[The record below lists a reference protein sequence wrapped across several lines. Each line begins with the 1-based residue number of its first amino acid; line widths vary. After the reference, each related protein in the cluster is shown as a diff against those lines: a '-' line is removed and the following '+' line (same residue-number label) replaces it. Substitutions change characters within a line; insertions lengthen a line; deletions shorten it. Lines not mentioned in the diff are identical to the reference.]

1 MYLKE
6 LRINGFK
13 SFADP
18 TRLDLRRGVTAIVG
32 PNGCGKSNIADAIR
46 WVLGE
51 QSAKSLRAGAMQEVI
66 FQGTTTRKPVGLC
79 EVTLTFTECEEQ
91 LGTEYNEVEV
101 TRRVVRDGGSDY
113 YLNGKHCRLKDIQRL
128 FLDTGVG
135 QVSYSFMLQGQI
147 DQVLSSNP
155 QERRAIFEEAAGI
168 SKYKAQRREA
178 LNKLQHVDTNLARV
192 TDVMEEVGRQIE
204 SLKRQAAK
212 AMRYQLIK
220 HRLTHLELGH
230 GAQRFAALSTEIAE
244 LERRDTFLQEQLA
257 GVRKE
262 LDETDRRLSERREK
276 RSGLTERLQ
285 AAQQHVFDL
294 RSEKENAQNRC
305 EFAATRRDDLKKRIA
320 AIEDEVNGLRD
331 QVDALSKRAAGE
343 KQSREEQMELFGASD
358 GLFKERSNEL
368 TELQRELSEAE
379 AAHGRAK
386 QALLVKESAVTRLR
400 SNATTLEVDL
410 KTYQVRHANL
420 LDEQQSLKDEAA
432 VLEDEVKRLRHALEK
447 RREDRLRE
455 DARVG
460 ELREQTTRLTTEF
473 RDVQTQIQDNGR
485 KLAGVQ
491 AQVGVLEGLQEK
503 LEGFSD
509 GVKAIMQGKL
519 KGVVAPEDVRLL
531 LQSLQVQ
538 PAAERVVEVLLGAAS
553 DGVVLGER
561 SRAAPVARKLAEDNL
576 GRASLVIDTPTKAA
590 PEPGGPAAPEWLLP
604 AWEAVGVKDD
614 ATGALVQSLFGGC
627 YYCDEME
634 AFLEFWEANPEFRF
648 QYVATAE
655 GELIDARGLILAGR
669 ARKGKNQSFLARA
682 NEIKKF
688 KAELE
693 NLRAREETLRQ
704 QAGHAEAK
712 IEAAEKRIEEQR
724 RKVMEIAEE
733 VSNLE
738 AQVKGA
744 ERNAE
749 QNARSTETKAA
760 ELAKLE
766 TSKKESTERLEKAQ
780 TELAAAVDD
789 LERQKGAITAAEETC
804 EQLRTKREELRERFN
819 EIRLEMAEKNQR
831 LQMLDRTL
839 AEIDAQAKQAAAQI
853 DRRRQEQDHLREQIE
868 GLAGEEKEQK
878 ARAEEIGKTLEGV
891 MAALEK
897 DRAALAEVEKSIRVI
912 EEGTSEKRATADR
925 LAKESNQVEI
935 KLAREQSQR
944 QFITDEIQREYELD
958 VKTVDWRREIFLA
971 GDPLPE
977 RIRVSIEDDEGDDEP
992 VVEER
997 TEPTEEE
1004 RVAVTEPDW
1013 SEVQAEVKALRAR
1026 LSGMGPVNVMA
1037 IGEYRDL
1044 RERHEFLKTQSDD
1057 LWKAKDELVRA
1068 IDEINQRSQELFA
1081 NTFEQVRKNFAY
1093 TFETLFGGGT
1103 SGLRLV
1109 DAEDVLE
1116 SGIEITARPPG
1127 TQLRSLAL
1135 LSGGQKTMT
1144 AVALLFAIYMVKP
1157 SPFCVLDEID
1167 APLDDANIGRFCQM
1181 LESFLEYSQFVIITH
1196 NKRTIGIA
1204 DTIYGATMPERGV
1217 TKMVSMR
1224 FDKGSGQTRELATA

>member
-51 QSAKSLRAGAMQEVI
+51 QSAKSLRAGGMQEVI

-91 LGTEYNEVEV
+91 LGIEYNEVEV

-168 SKYKAQRREA
+168 SKYKSQRREA
-178 LNKLQHVDTNLARV
+178 LNKLQQVDTNLARV
-192 TDVMEEVGRQIE
+192 TDVMEEVGRQIG

-212 AMRYQLIK
+212 AMRHQIIK

-230 GAQRFAALSTEIAE
+230 GAQRFAALSAEIAT
-244 LERRDTFLQEQLA
+244 LENRDAFLQQQLEKL
-257 GVRKE
+257 RE
-262 LDETDRRLSERREK
+262 DLEETDRRLAERRAK
-276 RSGLTERLQ
+276 RSDLTERLQ

-294 RSEKENAQNRC
+294 RSEKENAQNRS
-305 EFAATRRDDLKKRIA
+305 EFAGTRRNDLKKRIS
-320 AIEDEVNGLRD
+320 AIEEEVTGLRD

-343 KQSREEQMELFGASD
+343 KQTREQQMELFGASD

-368 TELQRELSEAE
+368 AELQRELSEAE
-379 AAHGRAK
+379 AAHSRAK

-420 LDEQQSLKDEAA
+420 LDEQQTLRDEAA
-432 VLEDEVKRLRHALEK
+432 VLEDEIKRLRHALEK

-455 DARVG
+455 DARVA
-460 ELREQTTRLTTEF
+460 EAREQTVRLTSGF
-473 RDVQTQIQDNGR
+473 RDVQSQIQENGR
-485 KLAGVQ
+485 KLAGLQ
-491 AQVGVLEGLQEK
+491 AQGGVLEGLQEK
-503 LEGFSD
+503 LEGFSE

-531 LQSLQVQ
+531 LRGLQVA

-561 SRAAPVARKLAEDNL
+561 GRAGPIARKLAEDNL
-576 GRASLVIDTPTKAA
+576 GRASLVVDTPSKSAPKPTPGTPDWLISAA
-590 PEPGGPAAPEWLLP
+590 
-604 AWEAVGVKDD
+604 EAVGAKDD
-614 ATGALVQSLFGGC
+614 AIAALVRNLLGGC
-627 YYCDEME
+627 YHCESLD
-634 AFLEFWEANPEFRF
+634 AFLEFWESNPDFVFR
-648 QYVATAE
+648 YVATAE
-655 GELIDARGLILAGR
+655 GELVDARGLILAGR
-669 ARKGKNQSFLARA
+669 ARTGKNQGFLARA
-682 NEIKKF
+682 NQIKKL
-688 KAELE
+688 KAELGQVRE
-693 NLRAREETLRQ
+693 REESLRERAAQ
-704 QAGHAEAK
+704 VEAK
-712 IEAAEKRIEEQR
+712 IEASEKRVEERQSM
-724 RKVMEIAEE
+724 VMEIAGE

-749 QNARSTETKAA
+749 QNARSVEAKAA
-760 ELAKLE
+760 DLTKLE
-766 TSKKESTERLEKAQ
+766 TGKEESTRRLDKARSD
-780 TELAAAVDD
+780 LASAVDD
-789 LERQKGAITAAEETC
+789 LEAQKATITRAEDKC
-804 EQLRTKREELRERFN
+804 EGLRTKREELRERFN
-819 EIRLEMAEKNQR
+819 EVRLEMAEKNQR

-839 AEIDAQAKQAAAQI
+839 AEIDEQAKQAAAQI

-868 GLAGEEKEQK
+868 SLAEEEKEQS
-878 ARAEEIGKTLEGV
+878 ARAAEIGKTLDGV

-897 DRAALAEVEKSIRVI
+897 DRAALAQVDHSIRVI
-912 EEGTSEKRATADR
+912 EEGTSEKRANADR
-925 LAKESNQVEI
+925 FAKDANQVGIE
-935 KLAREQSQR
+935 LAREQAQR
-944 QFITDEIQREYELD
+944 QFIGDEIQREYEID
-958 VKTVDWRREIFLA
+958 VKEVDWRREIFLA

-977 RIRVSIEDDEGDDEP
+977 RIRVSIEDEDESDEP
-992 VVEER
+992 IVEER
-997 TEPTEEE
+997 PEPTEDE
-1004 RVAVTEPDW
+1004 RAAVSEPDW
-1013 SEVQAEVKALRAR
+1013 NEVRTEVKGLRSR
-1026 LSGMGPVNVMA
+1026 LAGMGPVNVMA

-1044 RERHEFLKTQSDD
+1044 RQRHDFLKTQSDD

-1093 TFETLFGGGT
+1093 TFETLFGGGS

-1109 DAEDVLE
+1109 DSEDVLE

-1167 APLDDANIGRFCQM
+1167 APLDDANIGRFCKM

-1224 FDKGSGQTRELATA
+1224 FDKSSGQTRELATA